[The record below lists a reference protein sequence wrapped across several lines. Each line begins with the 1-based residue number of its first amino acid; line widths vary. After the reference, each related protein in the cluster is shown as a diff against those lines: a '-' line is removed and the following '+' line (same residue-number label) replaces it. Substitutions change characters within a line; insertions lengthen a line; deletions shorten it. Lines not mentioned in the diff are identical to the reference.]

1 MTNRVSSTFALVAAG
16 VLCSTL
22 LTAQAAQAPA
32 GRGGF
37 VAYPARPAG
46 DPASID
52 RGKTLW
58 GVNCT
63 FCHGPDARGG
73 DGGGPN
79 LLRSSIMLDDQRGE
93 LIAPIVQKGR
103 GAMAAIP
110 LTTEQVVDIA
120 AFLHSIPVSSRTGPS
135 TLNILVGDVRKG
147 EAYVAE
153 RCARCHTTAALRTF
167 ALKLD
172 DPRVLQQMW
181 LVPGSGGRGAA
192 PSNAPIPAPPIT
204 AVVMLPAGERFE
216 GRVERIDDFLVT
228 IVMAGG
234 DRRTFRTAGTAIK
247 VDVRDP
253 LQAHKDLLP
262 VYADAD
268 IHNVTAYLA
277 SLRGER

>member
-1 MTNRVSSTFALVAAG
+1 
-16 VLCSTL
+16 
-22 LTAQAAQAPA
+22 
-32 GRGGF
+32 
-37 VAYPARPAG
+37 
-46 DPASID
+46 
-52 RGKTLW
+52 
-58 GVNCT
+58 
-63 FCHGPDARGG
+63 
-73 DGGGPN
+73 
-79 LLRSSIMLDDQRGE
+79 MLDDQKGE
-93 LIAPIVQKGR
+93 LIAPLVQKGR
-103 GAMAAIP
+103 GGMPAMP
-110 LTTEQVVDIA
+110 LTMEQVADIA

-135 TLNILVGDVRKG
+135 TLSILVGDVKQG

-153 RCARCHTTAALRTF
+153 RCARCHTTAALHAF

-204 AVVMLPAGERFE
+204 AIVSMPAGERFE

-228 IVMAGG
+228 IVMADGE
-234 DRRTFRTAGTAIK
+234 RRTFRTGGTAIK
-247 VDVRDP
+247 VDLHDP

-277 SLRGER
+277 SLRDQR